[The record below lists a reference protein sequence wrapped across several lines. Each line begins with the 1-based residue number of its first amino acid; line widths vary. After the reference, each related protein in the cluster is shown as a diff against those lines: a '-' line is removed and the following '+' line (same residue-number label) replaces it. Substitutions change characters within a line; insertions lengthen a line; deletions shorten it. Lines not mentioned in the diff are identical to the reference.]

1 MTMAS
6 TALTRTALTR
16 TAFWRDPGLLIV
28 PALAFVLVG
37 FVVPIVWFFVE
48 SLREIGSV
56 AEMIDQAM
64 AIVSSRA
71 VVNAMFTTN
80 WIALLV
86 TLLTLLAGYPMAYF
100 LCHSDRLRFTLVL
113 FCIIVPYFTSVI
125 VRTYSWMVLLGRNGI
140 INQLLIGAG
149 LVDAPV
155 ALLYNK
161 IGVLIG
167 MTYVLLPYMVLTLY
181 AAMKAIDPSYMRA
194 AHALGASR
202 FFAFR
207 HIYLPLSAHGAISGC
222 LIVFILAIG
231 FFITPALMGGPSD
244 VMIAMLIE
252 RSVEIMLDWPSAAI
266 MSLLL
271 LVLTLV
277 LYAIY
282 YRVTD
287 VRRMMGA

>member
-1 MTMAS
+1 MVFI
-6 TALTRTALTR
+6 ALGFA
-16 TAFWRDPGLLIV
+16 V
-28 PALAFVLVG
+28 PL
-37 FVVPIVWFFVE
+37 VWFFVE
-48 SLREIGSV
+48 TLREIGSL
-56 AEMIDQAM
+56 AEIADQAM
-64 AIVSSRA
+64 SIASSRA
-71 VVNAMFTTN
+71 VINAMFTTN

-86 TLLTLLAGYPMAYF
+86 TLLTLLAGYPIAYF

-140 INQLLIGAG
+140 VNQLLLGSG
-149 LVDAPV
+149 LVDAPM

-161 IGVLIG
+161 TGILIG
-167 MTYVLLPYMVLTLY
+167 MTYVLLPYMILTLY

-202 FFAFR
+202 TYAFR
-207 HIYLPLSAHGAISGC
+207 HVYLPLSAHGAISGC

-271 LVLTLV
+271 LALTLV

-287 VRRMMGA
+287 VRRMMGT

>member
-1 MTMAS
+1 MMS
-6 TALTRTALTR
+6 RTSR
-16 TAFWRDPGLLIV
+16 IWRDPGFLIV
-28 PALAFVLVG
+28 PAIAFLVLG
-37 FVVPIVWFFVE
+37 FVVPLLLFFVE
-48 SLREIGSV
+48 TLREIGSV
-56 AEMIDQAM
+56 SE
-64 AIVSSRA
+64 IVSEALTVIQSRA
-71 VVNAMFTTN
+71 VVSAMLTTN

-86 TLLTLLAGYPMAYF
+86 TLLTLFAGYPIAYF
-100 LCHSDRLRFTLVL
+100 LANSERLRFTLVL

-140 INQLLIGAG
+140 INQLLLGSG
-149 LVDAPV
+149 LVDQPV

-161 IGVLIG
+161 LGIMIG
-167 MTYVLLPYMVLTLY
+167 MTYVLLPYMILTLY
-181 AAMKAIDPSYMRA
+181 ATMKAIDSNFVRA

-202 FFAFR
+202 IYTFL
-207 HIYLPLSAHGAISGC
+207 HVYLPLSAHGVLSGC

-252 RSVEIMLDWPSAAI
+252 RSVELMLDWPNAAI

-271 LVLTLV
+271 LAVTLA
-277 LYAIY
+277 LYAVY

>member
-1 MTMAS
+1 M
-6 TALTRTALTR
+6 L
-16 TAFWRDPGLLIV
+16 
-28 PALAFVLVG
+28 G
-37 FVVPIVWFFVE
+37 FVVPLLLFFVE
-48 SLREIGSV
+48 TLREIGSL
-56 AEMIDQAM
+56 AEIMSEAM
-64 AIVSSRA
+64 TVMASRA
-71 VVNAMFTTN
+71 VVSAMFTTN

-86 TLLTLLAGYPMAYF
+86 TLLTLLAGYPIAYF
-100 LCHSDRLRFTLVL
+100 LANSERLRFTLVL

-140 INQLLIGAG
+140 INQLLVGSG
-149 LVDAPV
+149 LVDQPV

-161 IGVLIG
+161 LGIVIG
-167 MTYVLLPYMVLTLY
+167 MTYVLLPYMILTLY
-181 AAMKAIDPSYMRA
+181 ATMKAIDANFLRA
-194 AHALGASR
+194 AYALGASR
-202 FFAFR
+202 TYTFL
-207 HIYLPLSAHGAISGC
+207 HVYLPLSAHGVLSGC

-252 RSVEIMLDWPSAAI
+252 RSVELMLDWPTAAI

-271 LVLTLV
+271 LAVTLA
-277 LYAIY
+277 LYAVY

>member
-1 MTMAS
+1 MPLAN
-6 TALTRTALTR
+6 
-16 TAFWRDPGLLIV
+16 FWRDPAVLIIPAMVFIAIGFAV
-28 PALAFVLVG
+28 PL
-37 FVVPIVWFFVE
+37 VWFFVE
-48 SLREIGSV
+48 TLREIGSL
-56 AEMIDQAM
+56 AEIADQAM
-64 AIVSSRA
+64 SIASSRA
-71 VVNAMFTTN
+71 VINAMFTTN

-86 TLLTLLAGYPMAYF
+86 TLLTLLAGYPIAYF

-140 INQLLIGAG
+140 VNQLLLGSG
-149 LVDAPV
+149 LVGAPV

-161 IGVLIG
+161 TGILIG
-167 MTYVLLPYMVLTLY
+167 MTYVLLPYMILTLY

-194 AHALGASR
+194 AQALGASR
-202 FFAFR
+202 TYAFR
-207 HIYLPLSAHGAISGC
+207 HVYLPLSAPGAISGC

-271 LVLTLV
+271 LALTLV

-287 VRRMMGA
+287 VRRMMGT

>member
-1 MTMAS
+1 VTVS
-6 TALTRTALTR
+6 RSS
-16 TAFWRDPGLLIV
+16 FWRDPAVLITPV
-28 PALAFVLVG
+28 LAFLLLG
-37 FVVPIVWFFVE
+37 FVVPLVWFFAE
-48 SLREIGSV
+48 TLREIGSFEDIV
-56 AEMIDQAM
+56 AEAASTIG
-64 AIVSSRA
+64 SRA
-71 VVNAMFTTN
+71 VLSAMITTN

-86 TLLTLLAGYPMAYF
+86 TVLTLLAGYPIAYY
-100 LCHSDRLRFTLVL
+100 LSTSDRLRFTLVL

-125 VRTYSWMVLLGRNGI
+125 VRTYSWMVLLGRTGI
-140 INQLLIGAG
+140 VNQLLLASG

-161 IGVLIG
+161 LGIVIG
-167 MTYVLLPYMVLTLY
+167 MTYVLLPYMILTLY
-181 AAMKAIDPSYMRA
+181 AAMKSIDPSYLRA
-194 AHALGASR
+194 AYALGASR
-202 FFAFR
+202 GYAFR
-207 HIYLPLSAHGAISGC
+207 HVYLPLSAHGVISGC

-271 LVLTLV
+271 LAVTLV

>member
-1 MTMAS
+1 MS
-6 TALTRTALTR
+6 RTSR
-16 TAFWRDPGLLIV
+16 IWRDPGFLIV
-28 PALAFVLVG
+28 PAIAFLVLG
-37 FVVPIVWFFVE
+37 FVVPLLLFFVE
-48 SLREIGSV
+48 TLREIGSV
-56 AEMIDQAM
+56 SE
-64 AIVSSRA
+64 IVSEALTVIQSRA
-71 VVNAMFTTN
+71 VVSAMLTTN

-86 TLLTLLAGYPMAYF
+86 TLLTLFAGYPIAYF
-100 LCHSDRLRFTLVL
+100 LANSERLRFTLVL

-140 INQLLIGAG
+140 INQLLLGSG
-149 LVDAPV
+149 LVDQPV

-161 IGVLIG
+161 LGIMIG
-167 MTYVLLPYMVLTLY
+167 MTYVLLPYMILTLY
-181 AAMKAIDPSYMRA
+181 ATMKAIDSNFVRA

-202 FFAFR
+202 IYTFL
-207 HIYLPLSAHGAISGC
+207 HVYLPLSAHGVLSGC

-252 RSVEIMLDWPSAAI
+252 RSVELMLDWPNAAI

-271 LVLTLV
+271 LAVTLA
-277 LYAIY
+277 LYAVY

>member
-1 MTMAS
+1 MPLAN
-6 TALTRTALTR
+6 
-16 TAFWRDPGLLIV
+16 FWRDPAILIV
-28 PALAFVLVG
+28 PAMAFIAIG
-37 FVVPIVWFFVE
+37 FAVPLVWFFVE
-48 SLREIGSV
+48 TLREIGSL
-56 AEMIDQAM
+56 AEIADQAM
-64 AIVSSRA
+64 AIATSRA
-71 VVNAMFTTN
+71 VINAMFTTN

-86 TLLTLLAGYPMAYF
+86 TLLTLLAGYPIAYF

-140 INQLLIGAG
+140 INQLLLGSG

-161 IGVLIG
+161 TGILIG
-167 MTYVLLPYMVLTLY
+167 MTYVLLPYMILTLY

-194 AHALGASR
+194 AHALGASPTY
-202 FFAFR
+202 AFR
-207 HIYLPLSAHGAISGC
+207 HVYLPLSAHGAISGC

-271 LVLTLV
+271 LALTLV

-287 VRRMMGA
+287 VRRMMGT